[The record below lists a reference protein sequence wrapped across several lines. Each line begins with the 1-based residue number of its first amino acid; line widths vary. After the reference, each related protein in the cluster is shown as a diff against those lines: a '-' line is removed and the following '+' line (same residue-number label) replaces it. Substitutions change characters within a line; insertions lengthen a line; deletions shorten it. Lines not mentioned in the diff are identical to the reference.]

1 MNTNLGQAR
10 NRILVIVS
18 MIVLVFATLV
28 ATHAARAV
36 DLLENPISSFSFA
49 GNLSGEM
56 GDVFEVLEDFS
67 VPITLPN
74 QSLPFTSQSN
84 ETTAGGHASAS
95 YSINITSDF
104 LPAFDTLNLQ
114 LDLSVSGIVTG
125 SWGTWSGADSDL
137 SGRLVTEFEVLEW
150 SSAQFDLSAAWAFFD
165 DVELNYNIVNIVGP
179 LNPSRSS
186 QSGYLFEMTMSAP
199 NDWFNF
205 SGTNVVSNENLV
217 PGIYEIIVD
226 ASVTSFP
233 YRSGSNSSSAAM
245 DLQNDIAVAILNT
258 ISPVG
263 CEVGVPCPNLADIDG
278 VNGVNL
284 ADFVLWYQGQID
296 VTSDGQT
303 GVADEAA
310 MAYLLGLEMVDDNDN
325 GMVDAVD
332 AYLLVAGVDQNTAP
346 SAKVQLHAAY
356 PNPFNPK
363 TILSF
368 TLGSDQVVD
377 LAIFDVKGNLVRT
390 LLTAD
395 HRGQGLHEVAWN
407 GRDDTGRVAPA
418 GTYLYRLNGG
428 GSVYSGRMLLLK

>member
-1 MNTNLGQAR
+1 MDTNLRQTR
-10 NRILVIVS
+10 NGILLIAS
-18 MIVLVFATLV
+18 MIVLVFATSD
-28 ATHAARAV
+28 ARAV
-36 DLLENPISSFSFA
+36 DLLDNPISSFSFG
-49 GNLSGEM
+49 GNLAGEM

-74 QSLPFTSQSN
+74 QSLPFISQSN
-84 ETTAGGHASAS
+84 ETTNGGHASAS
-95 YSINITSDF
+95 YSVNITSDF

-137 SGRLVTEFEVLEW
+137 AGRLVTEFEVMEW
-150 SSAQFDLSAAWAFFD
+150 SSAQLDLSMAWAFFD
-165 DVELNYNIVNIVGP
+165 DVDLNYNIVNIVGP
-179 LNPSRSS
+179 VNASRTS

-199 NDWFNF
+199 NDWENF
-205 SGTNVVSNENLV
+205 TGANIVSNENLV

-226 ASVTSFP
+226 ASVTSYP

-284 ADFVLWYQGQID
+284 ADFVLWYQGKVD
-296 VTSDGQT
+296 VTSDGRT
-303 GVADEAA
+303 GDADEAA

-332 AYLLVAGVDQNTAP
+332 DYLVVADVGQNPTP
-346 SAKVQLHAAY
+346 SPTVQLHAAY

-363 TILSF
+363 TMLSF
-368 TLGSDQVVD
+368 TLGADQVVD
-377 LAIFDVKGNLVRT
+377 LAIYEVKGNQR
-390 LLTAD
+390 
-395 HRGQGLHEVAWN
+395 ENPN
-407 GRDDTGRVAPA
+407 GRE
-418 GTYLYRLNGG
+418 
-428 GSVYSGRMLLLK
+428 